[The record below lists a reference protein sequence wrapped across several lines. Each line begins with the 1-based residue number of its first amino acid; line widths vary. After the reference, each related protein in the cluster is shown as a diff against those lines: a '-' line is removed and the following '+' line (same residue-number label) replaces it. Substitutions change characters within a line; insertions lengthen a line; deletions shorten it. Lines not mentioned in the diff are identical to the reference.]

1 MAMRHVFCKIKR
13 VLCLY
18 VAVIVCLAG
27 IFGPAGV
34 AFADD
39 AAKGEED
46 SPGTFYAASTAITS
60 FASRVMSGGG
70 NDKHGSGN
78 IDEFNKADVG
88 DAGAVVGY
96 GDKDKT
102 KFSEGIMSNESHAST
117 TSSYD
122 GWYKLGGSR
131 NIYKYV
137 RYGRLLSDLGYDSVG
152 SMGMNIMRFVGG
164 GIITVCYYL
173 SKLTSQVFGLL
184 VGLLRRLNPFQLMK
198 GAGGL
203 WSSSSFWNSDMTPEA
218 PVAQEDGT
226 YVSGTGGTPLMEV
239 GSDRLASPPAALEP
253 LVTTFQDIV
262 GGLQTLS
269 WQVIIP
275 MMFILMLVSLL
286 LARGNA
292 SHKVL
297 TFVKRVVLITVGIPF
312 FGMLYTTIITSP
324 TFEKDLETPQT
335 SMVVANTFVDFA
347 DLVSRRRLQLPSGV
361 SLTSEGDAS
370 SASEAGGH
378 AANDT
383 LRHTRLNAM
392 RINDAVIEGGI
403 PGAKPED
410 YFRSGSI
417 SGGDVDQIELS
428 GGTVGATGPV
438 SDLTGKVNYADE
450 NEGTSEKLVTL
461 LTSYTKGDFYSAGA
475 WTGLVTA
482 ELKYHAERSGSDYS
496 MGQLSTGS
504 GGDDSN
510 KKTVGGMWQTTSD
523 EEAWM
528 NRPLEQNR
536 RITGAAGEK
545 EMADE
550 IQWAGTS
557 CNVYDCGSDFG
568 IVASSDDTVVT
579 YSGSGA
585 DAGGYP
591 GNSGGLSAMAM
602 YNYLN
607 TQFGSSQVTVF
618 SADASSSN
626 YVRATHYAVSM
637 VGSGLMRVIFWL
649 NCFACVG
656 VIGVVGLVF
665 TLSMV
670 INNLKRSISVIV
682 AIPGAYLGVIKSMG
696 QFIVY
701 VILMILEFLG
711 TVLMYH
717 LFSEL
722 LAAVAGIAETVA
734 FGLEQGA
741 YATIIG
747 GEFAFVSDV
756 QVAVYNT
763 KASFM
768 IGILLAGLFV
778 LFIGAY
784 AMKCRVQIM
793 YAYNWCWTKFYRFAT
808 FREALDWYDDVV
820 AGRSHRHG
828 NVGRLLPQPLA
839 ACMMHLL

>member
-1 MAMRHVFCKIKR
+1 MAMRHVFYKIKR

-18 VAVIVCLAG
+18 VAVVVCLAG
-27 IFGPAGV
+27 IFGPAGM

-39 AAKGEED
+39 DAKGEED
-46 SPGTFYAASTAITS
+46 APGTFYAASTAITS
-60 FASRVMSGGG
+60 FASRVLSGGG
-70 NDKHGSGN
+70 NDKHETGN
-78 IDEFNKADVG
+78 LGEFNEARVG
-88 DAGAVVGY
+88 NAGAVVGY

-122 GWYKLGGSR
+122 GWYKLGGGR

-137 RYGRLLSDLGYDSVG
+137 RYGRLLADLGYDSTG
-152 SMGMNIMRFVGG
+152 SMGFNIMRFVGG

-184 VGLLRRLNPFQLMK
+184 VGLLRKLNPFQLMK

-203 WSSSSFWNSDMTPEA
+203 WSDEGFWNSDMTPKK
-218 PVAQEDGT
+218 PVAHEDGT
-226 YVSGTGGTPLMEV
+226 YSSAAGGTAIIETS
-239 GSDRLASPPAALEP
+239 SDRLASPPAALTP
-253 LVTTFQDIV
+253 IV
-262 GGLQTLS
+262 DTLQGIVDGLQKLS

-275 MMFILMLVSLL
+275 MMFILMLVSLV

-324 TFEKDLETPQT
+324 TFEKDLQTPQT

-347 DLVSRRRLQLPSGV
+347 DLVSRNRLQLPSSV
-361 SLTSEGDAS
+361 SITSEGDAT
-370 SASEAGGH
+370 SASEAGGR
-378 AANDT
+378 ASNDT
-383 LRHTRLNAM
+383 LRKTRRNAM
-392 RINDAVIEGGI
+392 YINSAVIEGGI
-403 PGAKPED
+403 PGAMPGG
-410 YFRSGSI
+410 YFNTSSI
-417 SGGDVDQIELS
+417 SGADVDQIELT
-428 GGTVGATGPV
+428 GGVVGATGPI
-438 SDLTGKVNYADE
+438 SDLTGKVNYASE
-450 NEGTSEKLVTL
+450 NEDTAEKLVTL
-461 LTSYTKGDFYSAGA
+461 LTSYVKGDFYSAGA

-482 ELKYHAERSGSDYS
+482 ELTENDGDGYS

-504 GGDDSN
+504 GSDSSN
-510 KKTVGGMWQTTSD
+510 QKSVGGMWQTTAD

-528 NRPLEQNR
+528 NRPRKQNNK
-536 RITGAAGEK
+536 ITGAPNQES
-545 EMADE
+545 ADE
-550 IQWAGTS
+550 IQWAGTK
-557 CNVYDCGSDFG
+557 CNVYDCGGNLGVSTE
-568 IVASSDDTVVT
+568 SDDTVVN
-579 YSGSGA
+579 YSGSNSSP
-585 DAGGYP
+585 GGYP
-591 GNSGGLSAMAM
+591 GRSGGLSAMAM

-607 TQFGSSQVTVF
+607 TQFGSSQITVF

-637 VGSGLMRVIFWL
+637 VGSGLMRFIFWL

-665 TLSMV
+665 TVSMV
-670 INNLKRSISVIV
+670 ISNLKRGISVIV

-701 VILMILEFLG
+701 VLLMILEFLG
-711 TVLMYH
+711 TVLLYH
-717 LFSEL
+717 LFSDL

-734 FGLEQGA
+734 FGLTRGA
-741 YATIIG
+741 YATVIG

-756 QVAVYNT
+756 QMAVYDT

-768 IGILLAGLFV
+768 IGVLLAGLFV
-778 LFIGAY
+778 FFIGAY

-793 YAYNWCWTKFYRFAT
+793 YAYNWCWSKLYRFAT
-808 FREALDWYDDVV
+808 FREALDWYDDV
-820 AGRSHRHG
+820 ACGRYRRHG
-828 NVGRLLPQPLA
+828 NAGRLLPQPLA